1 MLDLRVKKFLTS
13 FLLVILIVLSIFGL
27 QPFKNSIDAEATL
40 VIDTESYKTE
50 VRRLPDASYLV
61 GVRTSMPGVK
71 AEMVRWWFA
80 DFLNTTEHY
89 TWWHPEDHVW
99 MDWENKKPGEVI
111 GSSHLV
117 HEYIGSEL
125 SKLRIQF
132 IDSSEFFG
140 FDPNNEHIFVI
151 CANVGLLEE
160 EINIAKMCHVVRN
173 TQTGAEMRSRFWL
186 GHIAKRDGNK
196 TIRSF
201 EGFLGNM
208 ALVRLFLIDK
218 QVNPEDLKRHA
229 IEEMKYLAELLPSLY
244 NSEYERIN

>member
-1 MLDLRVKKFLTS
+1 MKFSRLS
-13 FLLVILIVLSIFGL
+13 ISLFLVILIGVAIFGL
-27 QPFKNSIDAEATL
+27 QPFKTSIDAEATL
-40 VIDTESYKTE
+40 VKETETYDTE

-61 GVRTSMPGVK
+61 AVRTPMPGVK
-71 AEMVRWWFA
+71 ADMVRWWFA

-89 TWWHPEDHVW
+89 SWWHPEDHVW

-140 FDPNNEHIFVI
+140 FNPNDEDTFVI
-151 CANVGLLEE
+151 CARVGLLEQ
-160 EINIAKMCHVVRN
+160 EINTAKMCHVVRN

-186 GHIAKRDGNK
+186 GHVAKRDGNE

-201 EGFLGNM
+201 EGFVGNM
-208 ALVRLFLIDK
+208 ALVRMFLIK
-218 QVNPEDLKRHA
+218 QQVDPEDLKRHA
-229 IEEMKYLAELLPSLY
+229 IEEMTYLAELLPSLY
-244 NSEYERIN
+244 ESENEYIN

>member
-1 MLDLRVKKFLTS
+1 MKFSRLS
-13 FLLVILIVLSIFGL
+13 ISLFLVILIGVVIFGL
-27 QPFKNSIDAEATL
+27 QPFKTSIDAEATL
-40 VIDTESYKTE
+40 VKETETYETQ

-61 GVRTSMPGVK
+61 AVRTPMPGVK

-89 TWWHPEDHVW
+89 SWWHPEDHVW

-117 HEYIGSEL
+117 HEYIGNEL

-140 FDPNNEHIFVI
+140 FNPNDEDTFVI
-151 CANVGLLEE
+151 CARVGLLEE
-160 EINIAKMCHVVRN
+160 EINTAKMCHVVRN

-186 GHIAKRDGNK
+186 GHVAKRDGNE

-201 EGFLGNM
+201 EGFVGNM
-208 ALVRLFLIDK
+208 ALVRMFLIK
-218 QVNPEDLKRHA
+218 QQVDPEDLKRHA
-229 IEEMKYLAELLPSLY
+229 IVEMTYLAELLPSLY
-244 NSEYERIN
+244 KLENEHTN

>member
-1 MLDLRVKKFLTS
+1 MKFSRLS
-13 FLLVILIVLSIFGL
+13 ISLFLVILIVVSIFGL
-27 QPFKNSIDAEATL
+27 QPFKTSIDAEATL
-40 VIDTESYKTE
+40 VKETETYDTE

-61 GVRTSMPGVK
+61 AVRTPMPGVK
-71 AEMVRWWFA
+71 ADMVRWWFS

-89 TWWHPEDHVW
+89 SWWHPEDHVW

-140 FDPNNEHIFVI
+140 FNPNDEDTFVI
-151 CANVGLLEE
+151 CARVGLLEQ
-160 EINIAKMCHVVRN
+160 EINTAKMCHVVRN

-186 GHIAKRDGNK
+186 GHVAKRDGNE

-201 EGFLGNM
+201 EGFVGNM
-208 ALVRLFLIDK
+208 ALVRLFLIK
-218 QVNPEDLKRHA
+218 QQVDPEDLKRHA
-229 IEEMKYLAELLPSLY
+229 IEEMTYLAELLPSLY
-244 NSEYERIN
+244 ESENEYIN

>member
-1 MLDLRVKKFLTS
+1 MKFSRLLIFS
-13 FLLVILIVLSIFGL
+13 FLLVVIVFSIFGL
-27 QPFKNSIDAEATL
+27 QPFKTSIDAETTL
-40 VIDTESYKTE
+40 VKETGSYKTE

-61 GVRTSMPGVK
+61 AVRTPMLGVK

-140 FDPNNEHIFVI
+140 FDPNNKDTFVI
-151 CANVGLLEE
+151 CAKVGLLEE
-160 EINIAKMCHVVRN
+160 EINTAKMCHVVRN
-173 TQTGAEMRSRFWL
+173 TETGAEMRSRFWL
-186 GHIAKRDGNK
+186 GHVAKRDGNK

-201 EGFLGNM
+201 EGLVGNM
-208 ALVRLFLIDK
+208 ALVRLFLIEQ

-229 IEEMKYLAELLPSLY
+229 IEEMTYLTKLLPSLY
-244 NSEYERIN
+244 KSENEYTD

>member
-1 MLDLRVKKFLTS
+1 MKFSRLLIFLF
-13 FLLVILIVLSIFGL
+13 FLLLIVVSIFGL
-27 QPFKNSIDAEATL
+27 QPFKTSIDAETAL
-40 VIDTESYKTE
+40 IKETESYETE

-61 GVRTSMPGVK
+61 AVRTPMPGVK

-89 TWWHPEDHVW
+89 SWWHPEDHVW

-140 FDPNNEHIFVI
+140 FNPNDEDTFVI
-151 CANVGLLEE
+151 CARVGLLEQ
-160 EINIAKMCHVVRN
+160 EINTAKMCHVVRN

-186 GHIAKRDGNK
+186 GHVAKRDGNE

-201 EGFLGNM
+201 EGFVGNM
-208 ALVRLFLIDK
+208 ALVRLFLIK
-218 QVNPEDLKRHA
+218 QQVDPEDLKRHA
-229 IEEMKYLAELLPSLY
+229 IEEMTYLAELLPSLY
-244 NSEYERIN
+244 ESENEYIN

>member
-1 MLDLRVKKFLTS
+1 MKFSRLLIFLF
-13 FLLVILIVLSIFGL
+13 FLLLIVVSIFGL
-27 QPFKNSIDAEATL
+27 QPFKTSIDAETAL
-40 VIDTESYKTE
+40 IKETESYETE

-61 GVRTSMPGVK
+61 AVRTPMPGVK

-89 TWWHPEDHVW
+89 SWWHPEDHVW

-117 HEYIGSEL
+117 HEYIGNEL

-140 FDPNNEHIFVI
+140 FNPNDEDTFVI
-151 CANVGLLEE
+151 CARVGLLEE
-160 EINIAKMCHVVRN
+160 EINTAKMCHVVRN

-186 GHIAKRDGNK
+186 GNVAKRDGNE

-201 EGFLGNM
+201 EGFVGNM
-208 ALVRLFLIDK
+208 ALVRLFLIK
-218 QVNPEDLKRHA
+218 QQVNPEDLKRHA
-229 IEEMKYLAELLPSLY
+229 IEEMTYLAELLPSLY
-244 NSEYERIN
+244 KLENEYIN

>member
-1 MLDLRVKKFLTS
+1 MKFSRLLIFS
-13 FLLVILIVLSIFGL
+13 FLLVVIVFSIFGL
-27 QPFKNSIDAEATL
+27 QPFKTSIDAEMTL
-40 VIDTESYKTE
+40 VKEIESYKTE

-61 GVRTSMPGVK
+61 AVRTPMLGVK

-140 FDPNNEHIFVI
+140 FDPNNKDTFVI
-151 CANVGLLEE
+151 CAKVGLLEE
-160 EINIAKMCHVVRN
+160 EINTAKMCHVVRN
-173 TQTGAEMRSRFWL
+173 SETGAEMRSRFWL
-186 GHIAKRDGNK
+186 GHVAKRDGNK

-201 EGFLGNM
+201 EGLVGNM
-208 ALVRLFLIDK
+208 ALVRLFLIEQ

-229 IEEMKYLAELLPSLY
+229 IEEMTYLTKLLPSLY
-244 NSEYERIN
+244 KSENEYTD

>member
-1 MLDLRVKKFLTS
+1 MKFSRLLIFS
-13 FLLVILIVLSIFGL
+13 FLLVVIVLSIFGL
-27 QPFKNSIDAEATL
+27 QPFKTSIDAETTL
-40 VIDTESYKTE
+40 VKETESYKTE

-61 GVRTSMPGVK
+61 AVRTPMLGVK

-140 FDPNNEHIFVI
+140 FNPNDEDTFVI
-151 CANVGLLEE
+151 CARVGLLEQ
-160 EINIAKMCHVVRN
+160 EINTAKMCHVVRN

-186 GHIAKRDGNK
+186 GHVAKRDGNE

-201 EGFLGNM
+201 EGFVGNM
-208 ALVRLFLIDK
+208 ALVRLFLIK
-218 QVNPEDLKRHA
+218 QQVDPEDLKRHA
-229 IEEMKYLAELLPSLY
+229 IEEMTYLAELLPSLY
-244 NSEYERIN
+244 KLENEYTN

>member
-1 MLDLRVKKFLTS
+1 MKFSRLS
-13 FLLVILIVLSIFGL
+13 ISLFLVILISVAIFGL
-27 QPFKNSIDAEATL
+27 QPFKTSIDAEATL
-40 VIDTESYKTE
+40 VKETETYETE

-61 GVRTSMPGVK
+61 AVRTPMPGVK

-89 TWWHPEDHVW
+89 SWWHPEDHVW

-132 IDSSEFFG
+132 INSSEFFG
-140 FDPNNEHIFVI
+140 FDPNNEDTFVI
-151 CANVGLLEE
+151 CARVGLLEE
-160 EINIAKMCHVVRN
+160 EINTAKMCHVVRN

-186 GHIAKRDGNK
+186 GHVAKRDGNK

-201 EGFLGNM
+201 EGFVGNM
-208 ALVRLFLIDK
+208 ALVRLFLIEQ
-218 QVNPEDLKRHA
+218 QVNPEDLKRLA
-229 IEEMKYLAELLPSLY
+229 IEEMTYLAELLPSLY
-244 NSEYERIN
+244 KSENEYIN

>member
-1 MLDLRVKKFLTS
+1 MKFSRLS
-13 FLLVILIVLSIFGL
+13 ISLFLVILIGVAIFGL
-27 QPFKNSIDAEATL
+27 QPFKTSIDAEATL
-40 VIDTESYKTE
+40 VKETETYDTE

-61 GVRTSMPGVK
+61 AVRTPMPGVK
-71 AEMVRWWFA
+71 ADMVRWWFA

-89 TWWHPEDHVW
+89 SWWHPEDHVW

-140 FDPNNEHIFVI
+140 FDPNNEDTFVI
-151 CANVGLLEE
+151 CAKVGLLEE
-160 EINIAKMCHVVRN
+160 EINTAKMCHVVRN
-173 TQTGAEMRSRFWL
+173 TETGAEMRSRFWL
-186 GHIAKRDGNK
+186 GHVAKRDGNK

-201 EGFLGNM
+201 EGFVGNM
-208 ALVRLFLIDK
+208 ALVRLFLIEQ
-218 QVNPEDLKRHA
+218 QVNPADLKLHA
-229 IEEMKYLAELLPSLY
+229 IEEMTYLAELLPSLY
-244 NSEYERIN
+244 ESENEYIN